1 MSIYKETYTG
11 QKRAIFHFKENI
23 TKDEFILIRLNSPH
37 RGVSNQS
44 NECIIKNNKQATY
57 ECLYLSSKVYSVT
70 CYLATFSI
78 ETSLQNNGGSCIY

>member
-57 ECLYLSSKVYSVT
+57 EFLYLTRIY
-70 CYLATFSI
+70 YLPAFSI
-78 ETSLQNNGGSCIY
+78 KVVSE

>member
-23 TKDEFILIRLNSPH
+23 TKDEFILIRLDSPH
-37 RGVSNQS
+37 RGVLNQG

-57 ECLYLSSKVYSVT
+57 EFLYLSSRVQ
-70 CYLATFSI
+70 SI
-78 ETSLQNNGGSCIY
+78 YVIWLHSRSTN

>member
-37 RGVSNQS
+37 RGVLNQS

-57 ECLYLSSKVYSVT
+57 AFVYLSTGAFIHACRYV
-70 CYLATFSI
+70 I
-78 ETSLQNNGGSCIY
+78 SCKIDFC

>member
-57 ECLYLSSKVYSVT
+57 EFLYLSSKVQSRI
-70 CYLATFSI
+70 CYLGALSI
-78 ETSLQNNGGSCIY
+78 EIK

>member
-57 ECLYLSSKVYSVT
+57 KFVYLISRVQ
-70 CYLATFSI
+70 SI
-78 ETSLQNNGGSCIY
+78 YVIWLHWSYRNN